1 MSNYQFGDIF
11 TNIMWYILVYQAKSQ
26 IFFSNLYDNFLYPLH
41 QYYEKFLNMDEDED
55 EDEDEDDSDDNEYT
69 HVNKQTSFSFIST
82 KLYYFDSNIAKSIDI
97 ELTKSDYVVA
107 NKLFTLKWVTE
118 YVNENN
124 HDINLDTYHIQFID
138 HNINSIEINSDQY
151 VILDEN
157 EYIIKTI

>member
-11 TNIMWYILVYQAKSQ
+11 TNIMWYILVYQAKAQ
-26 IFFSNLYDNFLYPLH
+26 ICFSNLYDNHLYPLH
-41 QYYEKFLNMDEDED
+41 QYFEKFLNIYEDEN
-55 EDEDEDDSDDNEYT
+55 DSDDNEYT

-118 YVNENN
+118 YVNEHN